1 MKFLPWIFLMIGF
14 SLYMFV
20 GRGGPDDVKN
30 ESIQLVGSICMLV
43 SIFMISKQIREKQGS
58 K

>member
-20 GRGGPDDVKN
+20 GRGGPDAVKN

-43 SIFMISKQIREKQGS
+43 SIFMISKQMRQK
-58 K
+58 